1 MQIGKVVSDM
11 LLLSFKT
18 APLKSLYMVNSVV
31 WSNGMNIL
39 VSALEAK
46 AAPEVLQIIDNCIE
60 SEYDTITRTAM
71 EHPKVCLLQLN
82 YVDWAKK

>member
-1 MQIGKVVSDM
+1 
-11 LLLSFKT
+11 
-18 APLKSLYMVNSVV
+18 
-31 WSNGMNIL
+31 MNFL

-60 SEYDTITRTAM
+60 SKYDTITRTAM